1 MGGVGWVV
9 GWAGCRAGGA
19 GQQRSAGARAQIT
32 GTPRKWGGEGEREGE
47 AGGKYVVSDKL
58 PIQNR

>member
-1 MGGVGWVV
+1 MG
-9 GWAGCRAGGA
+9 RTGGA

-32 GTPRKWGGEGEREGE
+32 GTLRKWGGEREGE